1 MQDKQPG
8 KTRQRAAILVGAQF
22 LLLAGLVFTTRF
34 RWSIPA
40 ALLFMISACLLGW
53 AAWVMRKSRLRVSP
67 IPAAQ
72 AILMTGGPYRV
83 IRHPMYTSLLLGGAA
98 LLIMHF
104 SMERLLIL
112 LLLATVL
119 IVKLNFE
126 ERLLSEKFAGYREY
140 MGRTSRIF
148 PYVF

>member
-1 MQDKQPG
+1 M
-8 KTRQRAAILVGAQF
+8 TR
-22 LLLAGLVFTTRF
+22 
-34 RWSIPA
+34 
-40 ALLFMISACLLGW
+40 
-53 AAWVMRKSRLRVSP
+53 
-67 IPAAQ
+67 
-72 AILMTGGPYRV
+72 GPYRV

-126 ERLLSEKFAGYREY
+126 ERLLCEKFPGYREY
-140 MGRTSRIF
+140 MRRTSRLF